1 MMEIN
6 WQTGYERIQG
16 IFSISASFPVILIS
30 LRLSALCEGQGGGT
44 GPRGRYTRSARES
57 SSLSSCFQ
65 SLRGTDGDLPLVL
78 LCFQGCP
85 ALTRARVAA
94 GVSHYPAHAC
104 SLSPQTE
111 TMTARAHVNA
121 RTHSLTHTH
130 THTHTHTD
138 KPSPPPPVTPPSR
151 CVAATQNSA

>member
-1 MMEIN
+1 MMKMILSN
-6 WQTGYERIQG
+6 NPGYFYQLPCNQSLFASFCALRGVRGWHRTPGPVHQVQTG
-16 IFSISASFPVILIS
+16 
-30 LRLSALCEGQGGGT
+30 
-44 GPRGRYTRSARES
+44 ES

-94 GVSHYPAHAC
+94 GASRYPAHAC

-111 TMTARAHVNA
+111 TMTARAHANA
-121 RTHSLTHTH
+121 STHALSASSADPSQLMCGSHTKH
-130 THTHTHTD
+130 STRMRERGGT
-138 KPSPPPPVTPPSR
+138 SQRVGR
-151 CVAATQNSA
+151 NR

>member
-1 MMEIN
+1 MKTILSN
-6 WQTGYERIQG
+6 NPGY
-16 IFSISASFPVILIS
+16 FSTSFPVTKVS
-30 LRLSALCEGQGGGT
+30 LRLSALCEGHWGGT
-44 GPRGRYTRSARES
+44 GTPGPVHRVQTGES

-94 GVSHYPAHAC
+94 GASRYPAHAC

-111 TMTARAHVNA
+111 TMTARAHANA
-121 RTHSLTHTH
+121 STRALSASSADPSQLMCGSHTEHSTRMRERGVGGG
-130 THTHTHTD
+130 D
-138 KPSPPPPVTPPSR
+138 GEVTSQR
-151 CVAATQNSA
+151 G